1 MNKLA
6 MPTLFQDNII
16 TFPKAKPFLKWAGGK
31 SQLIDALEERLPQS
45 ILNSR
50 TIEVYV
56 EPFVGGGA
64 FFFYLKSNYVIKKA
78 YLFDINKDL
87 IVAYKVVQVYPHA
100 LIERLL
106 SIEKEYLSLSEDEQR
121 KFFYEIRDLYNS
133 QKKEFDFSNLSEDWV
148 SRAAYMIFLNR
159 TCYNGLYRLNRNGEF
174 NVPYGK
180 YKNPKICDKE
190 NILEAS
196 KALQNTEIICADFE
210 ESKRYISKGA
220 LVYLDPPYRP
230 LSKTS
235 NFTNYTEDGF
245 SEEDQIRLA
254 KYFREVHK
262 RGAYILLSNSDP
274 KNFDPNDDF
283 FEVLYEGF
291 VIERVPARR
300 YINSNARGRGSIM
313 ELIIRNYSGG
323 MKNG

>member
-31 SQLIDALEERLPQS
+31 SQLIAALEERLPQS

-300 YINSNARGRGSIM
+300 YINSNARGRGFIM

>member
-121 KFFYEIRDLYNS
+121 KLFYEIRDLYNS

-190 NILEAS
+190 NILEVS

-210 ESKRYISKGA
+210 ESQRYISKGA

-254 KYFREVHK
+254 NYFREVHK

-274 KNFDPNDDF
+274 KNFDQRDDF

-300 YINSNARGRGSIM
+300 YINSNAGGRGSIM

>member
-31 SQLIDALEERLPQS
+31 SQLIDALEERLPKS

>member
-31 SQLIDALEERLPQS
+31 SQLIDALEERLPKS

-121 KFFYEIRDLYNS
+121 KFFYEIRYLYNS
-133 QKKEFDFSNLSEDWV
+133 QKKLKRS
-148 SRAAYMIFLNR
+148 I
-159 TCYNGLYRLNRNGEF
+159 YRCR
-174 NVPYGK
+174 K
-180 YKNPKICDKE
+180 M
-190 NILEAS
+190 
-196 KALQNTEIICADFE
+196 
-210 ESKRYISKGA
+210 SKGSFSTR
-220 LVYLDPPYRP
+220 LDICTTVKRKN
-230 LSKTS
+230 S
-235 NFTNYTEDGF
+235 
-245 SEEDQIRLA
+245 I
-254 KYFREVHK
+254 FR
-262 RGAYILLSNSDP
+262 I
-274 KNFDPNDDF
+274 
-283 FEVLYEGF
+283 
-291 VIERVPARR
+291 
-300 YINSNARGRGSIM
+300 
-313 ELIIRNYSGG
+313 
-323 MKNG
+323 

>member
-121 KFFYEIRDLYNS
+121 KLFYEIRDLYNS

-190 NILEAS
+190 NILEVS

-210 ESKRYISKGA
+210 ESQRYISKGA

>member
-121 KFFYEIRDLYNS
+121 KLFYEIRDLYNS

-190 NILEAS
+190 NILEVS

-210 ESKRYISKGA
+210 ESQRYISKGA

-254 KYFREVHK
+254 NYFREVHK

>member
-31 SQLIDALEERLPQS
+31 SQLIDALEERLPKS

-64 FFFYLKSNYVIKKA
+64 FFFYLKSNYVVKKA

-87 IVAYKVVQVYPHA
+87 IVTYKVVQTYPHV

-121 KFFYEIRDLYNS
+121 KFFYEIRYLYNS

-148 SRAAYMIFLNR
+148 SRATYMIFLNR

-190 NILEAS
+190 NILEVS

-210 ESKRYISKGA
+210 ESQRYISKGA

-262 RGAYILLSNSDP
+262 RGAHILLSNSDP
-274 KNFDPNDDF
+274 KNFDRRDDF
-283 FEVLYEGF
+283 FELLYEGF

-300 YINSNARGRGSIM
+300 YINSNAGGRGSIM